1 MVLVDKRAAL
11 QEIEKIPIVCHI
23 CEEHV
28 ELQSPN
34 DTVRDSLIQASY
46 IRAFQEEIVL
56 LQRTQALFDRFP
68 GSRHPK
74 KIHHLYVKQSERLDV
89 CPDAEFA
96 EALVNDPELSVF
108 LQGGFLLPARLASIT
123 EACSRWEAELDDA
136 PIRCAACTQGHYLI
150 DAELFDN
157 LINGSQELARHP

>member
-11 QEIEKIPIVCHI
+11 QEIENIPVVCHI

-34 DTVRDSLIQASY
+34 DTVRDALVQASY
-46 IRAFQEEIVL
+46 IRLFQVEIVL

-74 KIHHLYVKQSERLDV
+74 KIYHLFVRQSERLDV
-89 CPDAEFA
+89 FPDAEFA
-96 EALVNDPELSVF
+96 EALGNDPELSVL
-108 LQGGFLLPARLASIT
+108 LQSGFLLPARLAFIT
-123 EACSRWEAELDDA
+123 EACRRWESELDDA
-136 PIRCAACTQGHYLI
+136 PIRCVTCAQGHYLI
-150 DAELFDN
+150 DADLFDH
-157 LINGSQELARHP
+157 LINERQYLARHP